1 MLVKIIIS
9 YLKCYVKGG
18 RVSEGWAEGSCQI
31 RIPSGIIKKA
41 QIGWKS
47 QEKGFKM
54 KGILDINFYDIK
66 TFKTKSWNVK

>member
-1 MLVKIIIS
+1 M
-9 YLKCYVKGG
+9 G
-18 RVSEGWAEGSCQI
+18 EESCQI

-47 QEKGFKM
+47 QEKGFKIE
-54 KGILDINFYDIK
+54 GILDINFYDIK